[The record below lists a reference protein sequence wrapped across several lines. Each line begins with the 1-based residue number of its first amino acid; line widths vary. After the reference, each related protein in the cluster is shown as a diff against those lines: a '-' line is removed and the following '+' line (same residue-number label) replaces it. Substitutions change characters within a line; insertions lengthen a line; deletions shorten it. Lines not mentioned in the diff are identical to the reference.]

1 MNTVRIAGRLSG
13 QIMAEQQQHAQQ
25 QQAHHP
31 VVVEAGQDADA
42 ASRAQP
48 RLELPHTRGCFVC
61 DRDNAQG
68 LHLASFVDPA
78 TGHVTI
84 DFTPRREHAGFD
96 GVVHGGVTSSVVDE
110 AMTWAATWRARKF
123 CVCGELTVRFRGQMK
138 PAETYHVEAL
148 VDFSRPNMVE
158 TSAKITD
165 ARGRLVVTASAKYMV
180 MSLNEHEAA
189 VGTLVREPSTGEATR
204 LLGF

>member
-1 MNTVRIAGRLSG
+1 
-13 QIMAEQQQHAQQ
+13 MAEQQQ
-25 QQAHHP
+25 QAHKP
-31 VVVEAGQDADA
+31 VMVDAGGDADA
-42 ASRAQP
+42 ASRAEP

-61 DRDNAQG
+61 DRDNVQG

-96 GVVHGGVTSSVVDE
+96 GVVHGGVTSTVVDE

-123 CVCGELTVRFRGQMK
+123 CVCGELTARFRAQMK
-138 PAETYHVEAL
+138 QNETYHVEAL

-158 TSAKITD
+158 TSAKIID
-165 ARGRLVVTASAKYMV
+165 ARGKLVVTASAKYMV

-189 VGTLVREPSTGEATR
+189 VATLVREPSTAEAAR